1 MSFIDRPVD
10 SVITYLFVLQDR
22 YRSNPQEVFLR
33 KGFRKICSKFTGEHP
48 CRRVILIKLASN
60 FIEITPWHACSPVNL
75 LHIFR
80 ASFPRNTSGGML
92 LQIFDS
98 SDEKDLGQTSCLPNF
113 KDLLLEQLYVEKRNQ
128 ILTQISFIKL

>member
-1 MSFIDRPVD
+1 MSFIDTPVD
-10 SVITYLFVLQDR
+10 PVITCLFVLQDR
-22 YRSNPQEVFLR
+22 CRSNPQEVFLR

-48 CRRVILIKLASN
+48 CRRVILIKLPSN

-98 SDEKDLGQTSCLPNF
+98 SDEKDLGQTSCFPNF
-113 KDLLLEQLYVEKRNQ
+113 KDSSLEQLYVEKRNQ
-128 ILTQISFIKL
+128 I

>member
-1 MSFIDRPVD
+1 MSFIDTPVD
-10 SVITYLFVLQDR
+10 PVITCLFVLQDR

-33 KGFRKICSKFTGEHP
+33 KGFQKICSKFTGEHP
-48 CRRVILIKLASN
+48 CRRVILIKLPSN
-60 FIEITPWHACSPVNL
+60 FIEITPWHTCSPVNL

-98 SDEKDLGQTSCLPNF
+98 SDEKDLGQTSCFPNF
-113 KDLLLEQLYVEKRNQ
+113 KDSSLEQLYVEKRNQ
-128 ILTQISFIKL
+128 I